1 MMSEDSSAAGTDNRP
16 PMLEENDYESWKIR
30 IERYIKG
37 KTHGKLIWKSIING
51 PSPHPQITD
60 PVPDNSPAGT
70 VMQPRNKTDEEFDA
84 ADTLKEQCDIQA
96 SNILSQGLPR
106 RIFNTLNQ
114 NESAKEIWDSLA
126 LIMKGAGQTID
137 RRKEDLFDEYERFR
151 AKGNEPIY
159 DYFVRFHKL
168 INDMKVTK
176 LVIPTHQMNTKFVNN
191 LPSYWSKYVTN
202 VKNAKDMSTVSY
214 VDLFTHLRSYEE
226 HAMKTLR
233 KQEQSSSV
241 ADPLAYLAKT
251 TLQLVPTH
259 STTNS
264 PSQLTPVLA
273 STSSSP
279 AQSHDAAMLA
289 TMQQIAN
296 LLSGFQKQFPPTN
309 NQLRSSSN
317 TRSQATVHD
326 GQITTETVQRRA
338 PGNVGN
344 TGSRGNQNNGQGVN
358 NQRKVICY
366 NCREEGH
373 VARQCK
379 EPKRPKDSLWHQDK
393 AMLLQA
399 KEKGAVLDAEAE
411 AFLADVE
418 CTVPLAEPLALST
431 TNMFQVSHE
440 DAYDSDVDDEPNAAA
455 AFMANLSSSSSQINK
470 VRTFNDTIFETVSHS
485 LSPKVPH
492 DEHLDSDDD
501 EVLED
506 YTIPYDQYLATKDSQ
521 DVPTEASPDP
531 PSAIPPSAAYMLNTL
546 SELTTQ
552 VEGHRKVNQKQALV
566 NATLTAELDRC
577 KLELARLEHN
587 KVKLENDQVILARN
601 KQNAELKQET
611 ESLKTTLRNKE
622 ATIAHLT
629 CETKTVL
636 SEKKTLEDKYLEEI
650 VCLKSANQVATGLLQ
665 KFQMPTQT
673 IPMLSK
679 KPMIA
684 SSDIHKIGLGF
695 SNPWYG
701 RKAQLSQPALYDGHR
716 LLQPGHAR
724 VTVHDSDE
732 TLLETEVSRM
742 KMSQKPGHVKPID
755 YAKLNALDPP
765 KPVTPFVCTS
775 PEKSQVQDQLWY
787 LKAEFSKFDEIIKE
801 RTSPRTNYLQG
812 SYEFCYL
819 KKCFDE
825 AIIPFYNNIKQG
837 FQNLHTNLC
846 NEVTEFKRTFD
857 ELDTEYEHN
866 LLEKK
871 NLKIEKKNLIIV
883 NECLISD
890 SIAKNICSIVLAF
903 VKVVPPISDCMCVEL
918 RSSCDREH
926 NRVLELEAE
935 ILKKQQMIND
945 LEQRSAFIQ
954 NDHVKLQVKFQNYKE
969 AIQNQKLCD
978 NSNSIAS
985 NAIFEINKL
994 KDQLQG
1000 RDETI
1005 RNLHAQIN
1013 IISML
1018 NVGSPVGSFDKN
1030 ALETEISQLKDN
1042 ISSLRIQN
1050 DGYKI
1055 EIAKQNRR
1063 YLELSKAST
1072 HSRNTST
1079 KKLVALH
1086 DEIAKMKPSG
1096 CDTKVSGPETPE
1108 KPKVLVPGMY
1118 VIRSK
1123 YIPPPK
1129 RADWIPPT
1137 PRKKHVTFQEPTRA
1151 STRHTKQTAVN
1162 NHKKPNVN
1170 VIVSTGMKP
1179 AAGVSKTQSK
1189 SDNQKSRVLPSKNVS
1204 ARRIED
1210 HPRNLN
1216 KKKNVNSS
1224 LYVKRFG
1231 YVSNKNAV
1239 CGACDKCL
1247 VSFNHDSCLVI
1258 NVPSMNTM
1266 HAKKPQV
1273 ARPKTTPK
1281 YIRKTDI
1288 TVAPRIVPQW
1298 KPTGRQFLLCDIY
1311 GPKKSLT
1318 PIAKPLEL
1326 SPSVSSSS
1334 PTTVISRFSDCQLS
1348 DRKASSKGISDL
1360 FA

>member
-30 IERYIKG
+30 IERS
-37 KTHGKLIWKSIING
+37 LILYQTIV
-51 PSPHPQITD
+51 Q
-60 PVPDNSPAGT
+60 PVP
-70 VMQPRNKTDEEFDA
+70 
-84 ADTLKEQCDIQA
+84 LC
-96 SNILSQGLPR
+96 
-106 RIFNTLNQ
+106 NQ
-114 NESAKEIWDSLA
+114 ETK
-126 LIMKGAGQTID
+126 QT
-137 RRKEDLFDEYERFR
+137 K
-151 AKGNEPIY
+151 
-159 DYFVRFHKL
+159 
-168 INDMKVTK
+168 
-176 LVIPTHQMNTKFVNN
+176 
-191 LPSYWSKYVTN
+191 
-202 VKNAKDMSTVSY
+202 
-214 VDLFTHLRSYEE
+214 
-226 HAMKTLR
+226 
-233 KQEQSSSV
+233 SS
-241 ADPLAYLAKT
+241 
-251 TLQLVPTH
+251 
-259 STTNS
+259 
-264 PSQLTPVLA
+264 
-273 STSSSP
+273 
-279 AQSHDAAMLA
+279 
-289 TMQQIAN
+289 
-296 LLSGFQKQFPPTN
+296 
-309 NQLRSSSN
+309 
-317 TRSQATVHD
+317 
-326 GQITTETVQRRA
+326 
-338 PGNVGN
+338 
-344 TGSRGNQNNGQGVN
+344 
-358 NQRKVICY
+358 
-366 NCREEGH
+366 
-373 VARQCK
+373 
-379 EPKRPKDSLWHQDK
+379 
-393 AMLLQA
+393 
-399 KEKGAVLDAEAE
+399 
-411 AFLADVE
+411 
-418 CTVPLAEPLALST
+418 
-431 TNMFQVSHE
+431 
-440 DAYDSDVDDEPNAAA
+440 
-455 AFMANLSSSSSQINK
+455 
-470 VRTFNDTIFETVSHS
+470 
-485 LSPKVPH
+485 
-492 DEHLDSDDD
+492 
-501 EVLED
+501 
-506 YTIPYDQYLATKDSQ
+506 TKDSQ

-601 KQNAELKQET
+601 KQNAKLKQET

-724 VTVHDSDE
+724 VTVHE
-732 TLLETEVSRM
+732 FVPQKELSREQAYWL
-742 KMSQKPGHVKPID
+742 SATDI
-755 YAKLNALDPP
+755 ASLTSDPP
-765 KPVTPFVCTS
+765 KPVTPFVRTS
-775 PEKSQVQDQLWY
+775 PTKSQVQDQL
-787 LKAEFSKFDEIIKE
+787 
-801 RTSPRTNYLQG
+801 
-812 SYEFCYL
+812 C
-819 KKCFDE
+819 
-825 AIIPFYNNIKQG
+825 
-837 FQNLHTNLC
+837 
-846 NEVTEFKRTFD
+846 
-857 ELDTEYEHN
+857 
-866 LLEKK
+866 
-871 NLKIEKKNLIIV
+871 
-883 NECLISD
+883 
-890 SIAKNICSIVLAF
+890 IAKDICSIVLAS
-903 VKVVPPISDCMCVEL
+903 VNVVPHISDCMCAEL

-935 ILKKQQMIND
+935 ISKHKRLITESEKHFAF
-945 LEQRSAFIQ
+945 LEQNYVS
-954 NDHVKLQVKFQNYKE
+954 LQLKFQNYKQCSDTSS
-969 AIQNQKLCD
+969 A
-978 NSNSIAS
+978 
-985 NAIFEINKL
+985 
-994 KDQLQG
+994 
-1000 RDETI
+1000 
-1005 RNLHAQIN
+1005 
-1013 IISML
+1013 
-1018 NVGSPVGSFDKN
+1018 
-1030 ALETEISQLKDN
+1030 EISQLKDN

-1079 KKLVALH
+1079 EKLAALH

-1096 CDTKVSGPETPE
+1096 CDTKVSGPKTPE
-1108 KPKVLVPGMY
+1108 KPKVLAPGMY
-1118 VIRSK
+1118 AISSK

-1334 PTTVISRFSDCQLS
+1334 PTTVISRFSYCQLS

>member
-1 MMSEDSSAAGTDNRP
+1 M
-16 PMLEENDYESWKIR
+16 
-30 IERYIKG
+30 
-37 KTHGKLIWKSIING
+37 
-51 PSPHPQITD
+51 
-60 PVPDNSPAGT
+60 
-70 VMQPRNKTDEEFDA
+70 
-84 ADTLKEQCDIQA
+84 
-96 SNILSQGLPR
+96 
-106 RIFNTLNQ
+106 
-114 NESAKEIWDSLA
+114 
-126 LIMKGAGQTID
+126 
-137 RRKEDLFDEYERFR
+137 
-151 AKGNEPIY
+151 
-159 DYFVRFHKL
+159 
-168 INDMKVTK
+168 
-176 LVIPTHQMNTKFVNN
+176 
-191 LPSYWSKYVTN
+191 
-202 VKNAKDMSTVSY
+202 
-214 VDLFTHLRSYEE
+214 
-226 HAMKTLR
+226 
-233 KQEQSSSV
+233 
-241 ADPLAYLAKT
+241 
-251 TLQLVPTH
+251 
-259 STTNS
+259 
-264 PSQLTPVLA
+264 
-273 STSSSP
+273 
-279 AQSHDAAMLA
+279 
-289 TMQQIAN
+289 
-296 LLSGFQKQFPPTN
+296 SGFQKQFPPTN

-455 AFMANLSSSSSQINK
+455 AFMANLSSSSSQINE

-755 YAKLNALDPP
+755 YAKLNALYDQFVPQKELSREQAYWLSATDIASLTSDPP
-765 KPVTPFVCTS
+765 KPVTPFVRTS
-775 PEKSQVQDQLWY
+775 PAKSQVQDQLWY
-787 LKAEFSKFDEIIKE
+787 LKAEFSQFDEIIKE
-801 RTSPRTNYLQG
+801 RTTPRTNYLQG

-871 NLKIEKKNLIIV
+871 NLQIEKKNLMIL

-890 SIAKNICSIVLAF
+890 SIAKDICSIVLAS
-903 VKVVPPISDCMCVEL
+903 VNVVPPISDCMCAEL

-1013 IISML
+1013 IMSML

-1055 EIAKQNRR
+1055 EIAKQNQR

-1079 KKLVALH
+1079 EKLAALH

-1096 CDTKVSGPETPE
+1096 CDTKVS
-1108 KPKVLVPGMY
+1108 
-1118 VIRSK
+1118 
-1123 YIPPPK
+1123 
-1129 RADWIPPT
+1129 
-1137 PRKKHVTFQEPTRA
+1137 
-1151 STRHTKQTAVN
+1151 
-1162 NHKKPNVN
+1162 
-1170 VIVSTGMKP
+1170 
-1179 AAGVSKTQSK
+1179 
-1189 SDNQKSRVLPSKNVS
+1189 
-1204 ARRIED
+1204 
-1210 HPRNLN
+1210 
-1216 KKKNVNSS
+1216 
-1224 LYVKRFG
+1224 
-1231 YVSNKNAV
+1231 
-1239 CGACDKCL
+1239 
-1247 VSFNHDSCLVI
+1247 
-1258 NVPSMNTM
+1258 
-1266 HAKKPQV
+1266 
-1273 ARPKTTPK
+1273 
-1281 YIRKTDI
+1281 
-1288 TVAPRIVPQW
+1288 
-1298 KPTGRQFLLCDIY
+1298 
-1311 GPKKSLT
+1311 
-1318 PIAKPLEL
+1318 
-1326 SPSVSSSS
+1326 
-1334 PTTVISRFSDCQLS
+1334 
-1348 DRKASSKGISDL
+1348 
-1360 FA
+1360 

>member
-1 MMSEDSSAAGTDNRP
+1 
-16 PMLEENDYESWKIR
+16 
-30 IERYIKG
+30 
-37 KTHGKLIWKSIING
+37 
-51 PSPHPQITD
+51 
-60 PVPDNSPAGT
+60 
-70 VMQPRNKTDEEFDA
+70 
-84 ADTLKEQCDIQA
+84 
-96 SNILSQGLPR
+96 
-106 RIFNTLNQ
+106 
-114 NESAKEIWDSLA
+114 
-126 LIMKGAGQTID
+126 
-137 RRKEDLFDEYERFR
+137 
-151 AKGNEPIY
+151 
-159 DYFVRFHKL
+159 
-168 INDMKVTK
+168 
-176 LVIPTHQMNTKFVNN
+176 
-191 LPSYWSKYVTN
+191 
-202 VKNAKDMSTVSY
+202 
-214 VDLFTHLRSYEE
+214 
-226 HAMKTLR
+226 
-233 KQEQSSSV
+233 
-241 ADPLAYLAKT
+241 
-251 TLQLVPTH
+251 
-259 STTNS
+259 
-264 PSQLTPVLA
+264 
-273 STSSSP
+273 
-279 AQSHDAAMLA
+279 
-289 TMQQIAN
+289 
-296 LLSGFQKQFPPTN
+296 
-309 NQLRSSSN
+309 
-317 TRSQATVHD
+317 
-326 GQITTETVQRRA
+326 
-338 PGNVGN
+338 
-344 TGSRGNQNNGQGVN
+344 
-358 NQRKVICY
+358 
-366 NCREEGH
+366 
-373 VARQCK
+373 
-379 EPKRPKDSLWHQDK
+379 
-393 AMLLQA
+393 MLLQT
-399 KEKGAVLDAEAE
+399 KEKGVVLDAEAE

-455 AFMANLSSSSSQINK
+455 AFMANLSSSSSQINE

-755 YAKLNALDPP
+755 YAKLNALYDQFVPQKELSREQAYWLSATDIASLTSDPP
-765 KPVTPFVCTS
+765 KPVTPFVRTS
-775 PEKSQVQDQLWY
+775 PAKSQVQDQLWY
-787 LKAEFSKFDEIIKE
+787 LKAEFSQFDEIIKE
-801 RTSPRTNYLQG
+801 RTTPRTNYLQG

-871 NLKIEKKNLIIV
+871 NLQIEKKNLMIL

-890 SIAKNICSIVLAF
+890 SIAKDICSIVLAS
-903 VKVVPPISDCMCVEL
+903 VNVVPPISDCMCAEL

-935 ILKKQQMIND
+935 ISKHKRLITESEKRFAF
-945 LEQRSAFIQ
+945 LEQNYVS
-954 NDHVKLQVKFQNYKE
+954 LQLKFQNYK
-969 AIQNQKLCD
+969 QCSD
-978 NSNSIAS
+978 TSSAS

-994 KDQLQG
+994 RDQLQG
-1000 RDETI
+1000 KDATI
-1005 RNLHAQIN
+1005 RNLDAQIN
-1013 IISML
+1013 IMKVL
-1018 NVGSPVGSFDKN
+1018 NVGSTEGSCDQH
-1030 ALETEISQLKDN
+1030 ALDTDRIQLKDM
-1042 ISSLRIQN
+1042 ITSLKIQL
-1050 DGYKI
+1050 DGLKV
-1055 EIAKQNRR
+1055 ENMSLKRR
-1063 YLELSKAST
+1063 YDELLKANT
-1072 HSRNTST
+1072 HSRTAYTEKLSALTAEHTKLQAQVTGKTS
-1079 KKLVALH
+1079 
-1086 DEIAKMKPSG
+1086 SG
-1096 CDTKVSGPETPE
+1096 STASE
-1108 KPKVLVPGMY
+1108 KPKVLASGMY
-1118 VIRSK
+1118 TNSSKMYRLSYGIWIQCARYQAKPTEMHLQAIKRIFRYLKGTLNMGLWYPKDSGFALKSFADADYAGCQDTRRSTSGSAQFLGG
-1123 YIPPPK
+1123 
-1129 RADWIPPT
+1129 RLVSWSS
-1137 PRKKHVTFQEPTRA
+1137 KK
-1151 STRHTKQTAVN
+1151 
-1162 NHKKPNVN
+1162 
-1170 VIVSTGMKP
+1170 
-1179 AAGVSKTQSK
+1179 
-1189 SDNQKSRVLPSKNVS
+1189 QKSTAIS
-1204 ARRIED
+1204 
-1210 HPRNLN
+1210 
-1216 KKKNVNSS
+1216 
-1224 LYVKRFG
+1224 
-1231 YVSNKNAV
+1231 
-1239 CGACDKCL
+1239 
-1247 VSFNHDSCLVI
+1247 
-1258 NVPSMNTM
+1258 
-1266 HAKKPQV
+1266 
-1273 ARPKTTPK
+1273 TTEAE
-1281 YIRKTDI
+1281 YI
-1288 TVAPRIVPQW
+1288 A
-1298 KPTGRQFLLCDIY
+1298 
-1311 GPKKSLT
+1311 
-1318 PIAKPLEL
+1318 L
-1326 SPSVSSSS
+1326 SGCCAQILWMRS
-1334 PTTVISRFSDCQLS
+1334 QLS
-1348 DRKASSKGISDL
+1348 DYGFVFNAILMYCDNQGAIALCCNSVQHSRSKHIDIRYHFIKEGVERRIVELYFVETKYQLADIFMKALPRERFKTLLPLLGVQQMSPETLLIL
-1360 FA
+1360 QNNE

>member
-1 MMSEDSSAAGTDNRP
+1 MIRSFTMMSEDSSAAVKEDTLPVSAKKIKRPKDYYGSPRYVKCYTRKEKGTHDKHLDSDDDEVLDDLNDPVDGDQYLPSKDSQDVHLRATPDPPLLSPTLAASMSVIPTCLYDGHRLLQPGHARVTVHDSDETLLETKDMFVLFQVIQIVLWYLDSGCSRHMIGDCSKLINYVEKFVGTVRFGNDQFATIVGYGDYKMGDTIISRVYYVEGLSHNLFSVGQFCDGGLEVAFRQHTCHIRNMDKVDLLQGSRTTNLYSISLNDMLSASPVCLLTKASSTKSWLWHRCFQGQHVVDSIADKIETTTTYGKFKSTSEAHQVNTPQRLQDKETSAVSFTMMSEDSSAAGT
-16 PMLEENDYESWKIR
+16 
-30 IERYIKG
+30 
-37 KTHGKLIWKSIING
+37 
-51 PSPHPQITD
+51 
-60 PVPDNSPAGT
+60 
-70 VMQPRNKTDEEFDA
+70 
-84 ADTLKEQCDIQA
+84 
-96 SNILSQGLPR
+96 
-106 RIFNTLNQ
+106 
-114 NESAKEIWDSLA
+114 
-126 LIMKGAGQTID
+126 
-137 RRKEDLFDEYERFR
+137 
-151 AKGNEPIY
+151 
-159 DYFVRFHKL
+159 
-168 INDMKVTK
+168 
-176 LVIPTHQMNTKFVNN
+176 
-191 LPSYWSKYVTN
+191 
-202 VKNAKDMSTVSY
+202 
-214 VDLFTHLRSYEE
+214 
-226 HAMKTLR
+226 
-233 KQEQSSSV
+233 
-241 ADPLAYLAKT
+241 
-251 TLQLVPTH
+251 
-259 STTNS
+259 
-264 PSQLTPVLA
+264 
-273 STSSSP
+273 
-279 AQSHDAAMLA
+279 
-289 TMQQIAN
+289 
-296 LLSGFQKQFPPTN
+296 
-309 NQLRSSSN
+309 
-317 TRSQATVHD
+317 
-326 GQITTETVQRRA
+326 
-338 PGNVGN
+338 
-344 TGSRGNQNNGQGVN
+344 
-358 NQRKVICY
+358 
-366 NCREEGH
+366 
-373 VARQCK
+373 
-379 EPKRPKDSLWHQDK
+379 
-393 AMLLQA
+393 
-399 KEKGAVLDAEAE
+399 
-411 AFLADVE
+411 
-418 CTVPLAEPLALST
+418 
-431 TNMFQVSHE
+431 
-440 DAYDSDVDDEPNAAA
+440 DDEPNAAA
-455 AFMANLSSSSSQINK
+455 AFMANLSSSSSQINE

-485 LSPKVPH
+485 LSPK
-492 DEHLDSDDD
+492 
-501 EVLED
+501 
-506 YTIPYDQYLATKDSQ
+506 YLATKDSQ

-552 VEGHRKVNQKQALV
+552 VKGHHKVNQKQALV
-566 NATLTAELDRC
+566 NATLTVELDRC

-601 KQNAELKQET
+601 KQNAKLKQET

-636 SEKKTLEDKYLEEI
+636 SEKKTLKDKYLEEI

-679 KPMIA
+679 KPMI
-684 SSDIHKIGLGF
+684 SSNDIHKIGLGF

-732 TLLETEVSRM
+732 TLLDTKVSRM
-742 KMSQKPGHVKPID
+742 KMSQKPRHVKPID
-755 YAKLNALDPP
+755 YSKLNALYDQFVPQKELSREQAYWLSATNIASLTSDPP
-765 KPVTPFVCTS
+765 KPVTPF
-775 PEKSQVQDQLWY
+775 
-787 LKAEFSKFDEIIKE
+787 F
-801 RTSPRTNYLQG
+801 RTSPA
-812 SYEFCYL
+812 
-819 KKCFDE
+819 K
-825 AIIPFYNNIKQG
+825 I
-837 FQNLHTNLC
+837 
-846 NEVTEFKRTFD
+846 TEFKRTFD

-871 NLKIEKKNLIIV
+871 NLQIEKKNLMIL

-890 SIAKNICSIVLAF
+890 SIAKDICSIVLAS
-903 VKVVPPISDCMCVEL
+903 VNGVPPISDCMCAEL

-985 NAIFEINKL
+985 NVIFEINKL

-1013 IISML
+1013 IMSML

-1079 KKLVALH
+1079 EKLAALH

-1096 CDTKVSGPETPE
+1096 CDTKVSGPKTPE
-1108 KPKVLVPGMY
+1108 KPKVLAPGMY
-1118 VIRSK
+1118 AISSK

>member
-16 PMLEENDYESWKIR
+16 P
-30 IERYIKG
+30 
-37 KTHGKLIWKSIING
+37 
-51 PSPHPQITD
+51 
-60 PVPDNSPAGT
+60 
-70 VMQPRNKTDEEFDA
+70 
-84 ADTLKEQCDIQA
+84 
-96 SNILSQGLPR
+96 
-106 RIFNTLNQ
+106 
-114 NESAKEIWDSLA
+114 
-126 LIMKGAGQTID
+126 
-137 RRKEDLFDEYERFR
+137 
-151 AKGNEPIY
+151 
-159 DYFVRFHKL
+159 
-168 INDMKVTK
+168 
-176 LVIPTHQMNTKFVNN
+176 
-191 LPSYWSKYVTN
+191 
-202 VKNAKDMSTVSY
+202 
-214 VDLFTHLRSYEE
+214 
-226 HAMKTLR
+226 
-233 KQEQSSSV
+233 
-241 ADPLAYLAKT
+241 
-251 TLQLVPTH
+251 
-259 STTNS
+259 
-264 PSQLTPVLA
+264 
-273 STSSSP
+273 
-279 AQSHDAAMLA
+279 
-289 TMQQIAN
+289 
-296 LLSGFQKQFPPTN
+296 
-309 NQLRSSSN
+309 
-317 TRSQATVHD
+317 
-326 GQITTETVQRRA
+326 
-338 PGNVGN
+338 
-344 TGSRGNQNNGQGVN
+344 
-358 NQRKVICY
+358 
-366 NCREEGH
+366 
-373 VARQCK
+373 
-379 EPKRPKDSLWHQDK
+379 
-393 AMLLQA
+393 
-399 KEKGAVLDAEAE
+399 
-411 AFLADVE
+411 
-418 CTVPLAEPLALST
+418 
-431 TNMFQVSHE
+431 
-440 DAYDSDVDDEPNAAA
+440 
-455 AFMANLSSSSSQINK
+455 NLSSSSSQINE

-650 VCLKSANQVATGLLQ
+650 VCLKSANQVATGSVNPKL
-665 KFQMPTQT
+665 
-673 IPMLSK
+673 
-679 KPMIA
+679 A
-684 SSDIHKIGLGF
+684 S
-695 SNPWYG
+695 
-701 RKAQLSQPALYDGHR
+701 LYDGHR
-716 LLQPGHAR
+716 LVQPGLMLVLFLKR
-724 VTVHDSDE
+724 NCPE
-732 TLLETEVSRM
+732 NRLIGFL
-742 KMSQKPGHVKPID
+742 P
-755 YAKLNALDPP
+755 LNITSLTSDPP
-765 KPVTPFVCTS
+765 KPVTPFVRTS
-775 PEKSQVQDQLWY
+775 PAKSQVQDQLWY
-787 LKAEFSKFDEIIKE
+787 LKAEFSQFDEIIKE
-801 RTSPRTNYLQG
+801 RTTPRTNYLQG

-871 NLKIEKKNLIIV
+871 NLQIEKKNLMIL

-890 SIAKNICSIVLAF
+890 SIAKDICSIVLAS
-903 VKVVPPISDCMCVEL
+903 VNVVPPISDCMCAEL

-1013 IISML
+1013 IMSML

-1079 KKLVALH
+1079 EKLAALH

-1096 CDTKVSGPETPE
+1096 CDTKVSGPKTPE
-1108 KPKVLVPGMY
+1108 KPKVLAPGMY
-1118 VIRSK
+1118 AISSK

>member
-455 AFMANLSSSSSQINK
+455 AFMANLSSSSSQINE

-755 YAKLNALDPP
+755 YAKLNALYDQ
-765 KPVTPFVCTS
+765 FV
-775 PEKSQVQDQLWY
+775 P
-787 LKAEFSKFDEIIKE
+787 
-801 RTSPRTNYLQG
+801 
-812 SYEFCYL
+812 
-819 KKCFDE
+819 
-825 AIIPFYNNIKQG
+825 
-837 FQNLHTNLC
+837 
-846 NEVTEFKRTFD
+846 
-857 ELDTEYEHN
+857 
-866 LLEKK
+866 
-871 NLKIEKKNLIIV
+871 
-883 NECLISD
+883 
-890 SIAKNICSIVLAF
+890 
-903 VKVVPPISDCMCVEL
+903 
-918 RSSCDREH
+918 
-926 NRVLELEAE
+926 
-935 ILKKQQMIND
+935 
-945 LEQRSAFIQ
+945 
-954 NDHVKLQVKFQNYKE
+954 
-969 AIQNQKLCD
+969 QK
-978 NSNSIAS
+978 
-985 NAIFEINKL
+985 
-994 KDQLQG
+994 
-1000 RDETI
+1000 
-1005 RNLHAQIN
+1005 
-1013 IISML
+1013 
-1018 NVGSPVGSFDKN
+1018 
-1030 ALETEISQLKDN
+1030 
-1042 ISSLRIQN
+1042 
-1050 DGYKI
+1050 
-1055 EIAKQNRR
+1055 
-1063 YLELSKAST
+1063 ELS
-1072 HSRNTST
+1072 
-1079 KKLVALH
+1079 
-1086 DEIAKMKPSG
+1086 
-1096 CDTKVSGPETPE
+1096 
-1108 KPKVLVPGMY
+1108 
-1118 VIRSK
+1118 
-1123 YIPPPK
+1123 
-1129 RADWIPPT
+1129 
-1137 PRKKHVTFQEPTRA
+1137 
-1151 STRHTKQTAVN
+1151 
-1162 NHKKPNVN
+1162 
-1170 VIVSTGMKP
+1170 
-1179 AAGVSKTQSK
+1179 
-1189 SDNQKSRVLPSKNVS
+1189 
-1204 ARRIED
+1204 
-1210 HPRNLN
+1210 
-1216 KKKNVNSS
+1216 
-1224 LYVKRFG
+1224 
-1231 YVSNKNAV
+1231 
-1239 CGACDKCL
+1239 
-1247 VSFNHDSCLVI
+1247 
-1258 NVPSMNTM
+1258 
-1266 HAKKPQV
+1266 
-1273 ARPKTTPK
+1273 
-1281 YIRKTDI
+1281 
-1288 TVAPRIVPQW
+1288 
-1298 KPTGRQFLLCDIY
+1298 
-1311 GPKKSLT
+1311 
-1318 PIAKPLEL
+1318 
-1326 SPSVSSSS
+1326 
-1334 PTTVISRFSDCQLS
+1334 
-1348 DRKASSKGISDL
+1348 
-1360 FA
+1360 